1 MVVRVKRKELTSKE
15 VLELLGDG
23 ERVII
28 EVDLLGSTMEMAI
41 REQRGTYYCDTPV
54 KLLTYESKAAM
65 RTCLERYRLAKPD
78 DAETAAERTPE
89 SAE

>member
-1 MVVRVKRKELTSKE
+1 MVVRVKRKELTSGE
-15 VLELLGDG
+15 VLELLENG
-23 ERVII
+23 ERVIVEI
-28 EVDLLGSTMEMAI
+28 DLLGSTMEMAI

-78 DAETAAERTPE
+78 DADAPTDGTSP